1 MRLGDD
7 HFRVVTGGAH
17 GMADRQWFTDHLVD
31 DGATTLTDRT
41 DEVSHHRALGAARPR
56 HPRRR

>member
-17 GMADRQWFTDHLVD
+17 GMADRKWFADQLPA
-31 DGATTLTDRT
+31 DGIAQR
-41 DEVSHHRALGAARPR
+41 
-56 HPRRR
+56 